1 MYKTKKM
8 NYAIIAIIYFIV
20 MMFGYLIMGVLY
32 KRGVE
37 HYSIIQWLLLI
48 VAVLIVIIKDKSIV
62 NLGFTLEKIKLN
74 ALFAGVIIA
83 VAIVCAFLFTDRS
96 ANIIIKAV
104 FYYLIFIAFQEEIV
118 FRGFMQNYLFGLD
131 ANRKITYIIGAIMFA
146 LMHLPFQMF
155 VNNMVSL
162 LYVVVAMPQLV
173 FTFLFHLLMCFIT
186 YKRNDI
192 LIPTALHFA
201 IDFVQAVL

>member
-1 MYKTKKM
+1 MYQTKKK

-20 MMFGYLIMGVLY
+20 MMFGYLIMGILY
-32 KRGVE
+32 KHGVE
-37 HYSIIQWLLLI
+37 YYSIIQWLLLI

-62 NLGFTLEKIKLN
+62 NLGFTRKKIKWN

-83 VAIVCAFLFTDRS
+83 VAIVFAFLFTDRS
-96 ANIIIKAV
+96 TNIIIKAV

-118 FRGFMQNYLFGLD
+118 FRGFMQNYLFGLN
-131 ANRKITYIIGAIMFA
+131 ANRKIIYIIGAVLFA

-155 VNNMVSL
+155 VNDMVSL
-162 LYVVVAMPQLV
+162 SYVFVAMPQLI
-173 FTFLFHLLMCFIT
+173 FTFWFHLLMCFIT